1 MDSKFAH
8 LDVADRLYYRV
19 AVFSHSAEELE

>member
-8 LDVADRLYYRV
+8 LDVADRLCYRV
-19 AVFSHSAEELE
+19 AVFSRSAEERE